1 MVKTVSIAASQS
13 GKQQGSVANL
23 LYPPASYLDCVYPFT
38 SLRRAWE
45 YCRRSQRKHFV
56 AHLQVRRLLAYD
68 RNGSR
73 VSWPNSYAMRPARLS
88 ICFYSEADNVEM
100 WGSVFGAVTAY
111 KDIEDGHMA
120 LVRASFREWNGVIQL
135 GDLELLPSHY
145 IGRVVPRYRANRRL
159 GTKDKLED
167 LAKDALS
174 SSRQQA
180 VATIL
185 QQARTDEKTLLH
197 AADTGF
203 HSLEA
208 VLCALHAPIS
218 LEEADLAKSAAKKL
232 SVAALLLSRDRFL
245 RRPSEPR
252 SVIPNLEPN
261 LSIWEERLP
270 FELTSDQ
277 KTAIREICSDLA
289 HHQPMLRLLSG
300 DVGTG
305 KTMTYLLP
313 ALAAQRAGFKVAI
326 MIPNVLVANQVA
338 QELRNLSPETP
349 SLLLGGASKGK
360 PDLSGNPI
368 IVGTTALLGRLA
380 NYPLDLLICDEQHK
394 LSEQQRSKLIQPWT
408 NVLEATATAV
418 PRTAALVEFGAMDV
432 SVLKE
437 CPYQKT
443 IFTRV
448 VPCDPAAKKSV
459 MAHLKSICAA
469 GNQIAV
475 VYPRLSNSDRGR
487 GAEDAAF
494 LWEVQFP
501 GQVVTIHGRMEDDEK
516 EEAIQ
521 RMKQREA
528 MVLVATTVIEV
539 GITLP
544 SLSAILI
551 TDPDLL
557 GLAQL
562 HQLRGRVARHGG
574 NGYCYLAP
582 SRELDEDTIERLK
595 LMEMYDSGFALQEA
609 DMLARGMGNLIS
621 GEEQTGNPSIL
632 FQGVKLLP
640 EDLLA

>member
-1 MVKTVSIAASQS
+1 MVKTVSTPASEG

-23 LYPPASYLDCVYPFT
+23 LYPPASYLDCMHPFT

-45 YCRRSQRKHFV
+45 YCRRTQRKHFV
-56 AHLQVRRLLAYD
+56 AQLQVRRLLAYD
-68 RNGSR
+68 RRGGR
-73 VSWPNSYAMRPARLS
+73 VPWPPSYAMRPARLS
-88 ICFYSEADNVEM
+88 ICFYSVADNVEM
-100 WGSVFGAVTAY
+100 WGTVFGAVMAY
-111 KDIEDGHMA
+111 KDVQDGDMVY
-120 LVRASFREWNGVIQL
+120 VRAGFREWNGETQL

-145 IGRVVPRYRANRRL
+145 IGRVVPKYHANRRL
-159 GTKDKLED
+159 GTKDNLES
-167 LAKDALS
+167 LAKDALNS
-174 SSRQQA
+174 ARQQA

-185 QQARTDEKTLLH
+185 QQAQTDEMTLLQ
-197 AADTGF
+197 AAETGF

-218 LEEADLAKSAAKKL
+218 IDEAELAKSAAKKL
-232 SVAALLLSRDRFL
+232 SAAALLLSRDRFI

-252 SVIPNLEPN
+252 SVIPNLEQHLP
-261 LSIWEERLP
+261 IWVERLP
-270 FELTSDQ
+270 FGLTSDQ
-277 KTAIREICSDLA
+277 KTAIREICADLA

-326 MIPNVLVANQVA
+326 LIPNVLVANQVA
-338 QELRNLSPETP
+338 NELRTLSPETP
-349 SLLLGGASKGK
+349 SVLLGGASKGK
-360 PDLSGNPI
+360 PDLSANPI
-368 IVGTTALLGRLA
+368 VVGTTALLGQLA
-380 NYPLDLLICDEQHK
+380 KYPLDLLICDEQHK
-394 LSEQQRSKLIQPWT
+394 LSEQQRSKLIKPWT

-443 IFTRV
+443 IYTRL
-448 VPCDPAAKKSV
+448 VPCDTAAKKSV
-459 MAHLKSICAA
+459 MAHLKSICAE
-469 GNQIAV
+469 GSQIAV
-475 VYPRLSNSDRGR
+475 VYPRLSNSERGR
-487 GAEDAAF
+487 GAEDAA
-494 LWEVQFP
+494 LMWEAQFP
-501 GQVVTIHGRMEDDEK
+501 GQVVTIHGRMEDGEK
-516 EEAIQ
+516 EAAIQ

-551 TDPDLL
+551 ADPDLL

-574 NGYCYLAP
+574 NGYCYMAP
-582 SRELDEDTIERLK
+582 SRELEEETIERLK
-595 LMEMYDSGFALQEA
+595 LMEKHDSGFALQEA

-621 GEEQTGNPSIL
+621 GEEQTGNRSVL
-632 FQGVKLLP
+632 FEGVKLLP